1 MLLSTLEL
9 MPVNLIQLLTLFI
22 SVFGIFLLSGEAR
35 YKGAILA
42 LSIQSVS
49 MFFNFLEETE
59 LANATIFVTPSF
71 SLAVGPSLYLLI
83 RVLLDPEKPLS
94 RNDLWHYLPAV
105 LSLPL
110 TQYVEWI
117 HGMGALSQII
127 YLKFALVLLKRYHTA
142 IRQRRSDIER
152 LKLNWLFGLFFTLM
166 LLVIVEVIRVN
177 LQPFLPYGF
186 RNLWYLLDQ
195 AVILVVI
202 CWLLI
207 GLIRQPEVFS
217 GLSEFVETEAQE
229 AQSRDNASNE
239 QAKVIFDQLDR
250 LVQLELLF
258 RQPRLALQDLAT
270 LSGLSTKDVSWA
282 VNQGGKLCFADY
294 INQLRIKYVVKQAL
308 ETPDKTLLEI
318 ALDSGFSSKS
328 SFNAV
333 FKKHTGKPPSQ
344 YLKSLES

>member
-1 MLLSTLEL
+1 MLLSTLDL

-22 SVFGIFLLSGEAR
+22 SVFGIFLLYGEPR

-42 LSIQSVS
+42 LSIQSLS

-59 LANATIFVTPSF
+59 LVHTSIFVTPSF

-83 RVLLDPEKPLS
+83 RVLLEPENPLFKS
-94 RNDLWHYLPAV
+94 DLWHYLPAI
-105 LSLPL
+105 LSIPFA
-110 TQYVEWI
+110 QYVEWI
-117 HGMGALSQII
+117 HAMGALSQVI
-127 YLKFALVLLKRYHTA
+127 YLKFALVLLKRYHRA
-142 IRQRRSDIER
+142 IRERRSDIER

-177 LQPFLPYGF
+177 LQPFLPYDF

-195 AVILVVI
+195 VIILVVI

-217 GLSEFVETEAQE
+217 GLSEYVETESQTK
-229 AQSRDNASNE
+229 DVASNDE
-239 QAKVIFDQLDR
+239 ARTIFGQLDS
-250 LVQLELLF
+250 LVQQELLF
-258 RQPRLALQDLAT
+258 QQPRLALQDLAN

-282 VNQGGKLCFADY
+282 INQGGKQSFADY
-294 INQLRIKYVVKQAL
+294 INQLRVKHAIERAL
-308 ETPDKTLLEI
+308 ESPDRTLLEI

-333 FKKHTGKPPSQ
+333 FKKHTGKSPTQ